1 MLTTLSFYDMI
12 KAQEI
17 KQTNAEDC
25 AMQFTTHLKISP
37 NYEEGVFPADRMPS
51 RSATNTSL
59 RDGSIL
65 YLMGR
70 TVLCKYDVSDA
81 SEPRLLKKVDVAAS
95 HPTEDTTDYINK
107 YNAHSTAILDI
118 GKYLAVSLRGG
129 GGGVKNMADGVV
141 VGAVVVIDKESL
153 TVVKELCFENRVT
166 YINRYE
172 NLLIVSLHFHGFYIY
187 EITDDEIICCVCKH
201 IEEEKPRKATTREF
215 QNCAVFDA
223 EDGKINISFASYL
236 YGICTY
242 TYDKRAKAISY
253 CCELNPKAFPDTY
266 DPKSGV
272 TNTVFGLTSKGGF
285 VYGGIT
291 PGNNRFREQFKDVD
305 WHRFDKRG
313 VVYGPH
319 DNLAEEHFLMKI
331 PDCDKPEYI
340 GAIAGDPAPSFLCT
354 VGDFLLF
361 NLDKQGV
368 GIARIGDDGKLQYV
382 GRALADP
389 DGRQLTYQ
397 LRYDGEFLYA
407 SYKTPVP
414 EDGKPPVFCLYKVAW
429 G

>member
-1 MLTTLSFYDMI
+1 
-12 KAQEI
+12 
-17 KQTNAEDC
+17 
-25 AMQFTTHLKISP
+25 MQFTTHLKISP

-187 EITDDEIICCVCKH
+187 EITDDEIISCVCKH

-291 PGNNRFREQFKDVD
+291 PGNNRFRPGGKAF
-305 WHRFDKRG
+305 RNLFDKGLEELNFHLFQKLKIKKTALFNAFGVFTHDSEVPLFLFHFADTVQRKDPDLERRLTGEGVIVDYEALDVPDTAVPGKNVGLNHLDG
-313 VVYGPH
+313 VVP
-319 DNLAEEHFLMKI
+319 LA
-331 PDCDKPEYI
+331 
-340 GAIAGDPAPSFLCT
+340 
-354 VGDFLLF
+354 
-361 NLDKQGV
+361 
-368 GIARIGDDGKLQYV
+368 
-382 GRALADP
+382 
-389 DGRQLTYQ
+389 
-397 LRYDGEFLYA
+397 
-407 SYKTPVP
+407 
-414 EDGKPPVFCLYKVAW
+414 
-429 G
+429 